1 MCDRLPNEI
10 LIKILTEVL
19 QDMSCERF
27 INLRYVNNKW
37 RLLVSVVINDEFSQK
52 LKKDFEF
59 MNHQVRADNKLN
71 IKSTYYDPKDGK
83 FSFEISPSPS
93 STTKLTTSHS
103 PLQSSTLILSSLNA
117 QAELSLEYL
126 CKGRVIYWRLPTSH
140 YYNAHEQRNDG
151 CIFVK
156 GFWYENQEIKRI
168 KINASIIFRMLEGE
182 EDFWE
187 SFKRK
192 NVSVTRMLKLEM
204 LYV

>member
-1 MCDRLPNEI
+1 MRKTYE
-10 LIKILTEVL
+10 K
-19 QDMSCERF
+19 F

-37 RLLVSVVINDEFSQK
+37 KLLVSVVINDEFSQK

-59 MNHQVRADNKLN
+59 M
-71 IKSTYYDPKDGK
+71 
-83 FSFEISPSPS
+83 
-93 STTKLTTSHS
+93 
-103 PLQSSTLILSSLNA
+103 
-117 QAELSLEYL
+117 LSLEYL

-140 YYNAHEQRNDG
+140 YYNAHEERNDG

-187 SFKRK
+187 SFKRR

>member
-1 MCDRLPNEI
+1 MCDKLPNEI

-19 QDMSCERF
+19 QDMSYEKF

-37 RLLVSVVINDEFSQK
+37 KLLVSVVINDEFSQK

-59 MNHQVRADNKLN
+59 MNHQVRTDNKLN

-93 STTKLTTSHS
+93 SPSSYS
-103 PLQSSTLILSSLNA
+103 PLPSSTIIHSSLNA
-117 QAELSLEYL
+117 QSELSLEYL

-140 YYNAHEQRNDG
+140 YYNAHEERNDG

-187 SFKRK
+187 SFKRR